1 MAEWRDGGASPSAHS
16 PLAAFEPLD
25 DGHLRLIERTGLGA
39 LVVRGSGP
47 AFLATAARVLGV
59 PLPTEPNTTQGHG
72 ACLALWLGPD
82 EWLLRLPLAEAEA
95 WAAALQSALAEEHT
109 AVVDVSDRACVLRLS
124 GAAARGVLVQGCP
137 LDLHPRLFQPGAC
150 AQSHYLKTAIL
161 IDQVDERPTYDLQAP
176 RSRAQYLWELLVEAS
191 REFAHE
197 SVCVDAQ
204 RAPVATES
212 PRSPVVSR

>member
-1 MAEWRDGGASPSAHS
+1 MAEWRDGLASPSAHS

-25 DGHLRLIERTGLGA
+25 EGQLGLIERSELGA

-95 WAAALQSALAEEHT
+95 WAESLQSALAEEHA

-124 GAAARGVLVQGCP
+124 GAAARGVLAQGCP

-161 IDQVDERPTYDLQAP
+161 IDQVDERPTYDLQVP
-176 RSRAQYLWELLVEAS
+176 RARAQYLWELLVEAS
-191 REFAHE
+191 REFA
-197 SVCVDAQ
+197 
-204 RAPVATES
+204 
-212 PRSPVVSR
+212 